1 MSSFGVKNV
10 VRIDIFTHDIYILTT
25 VRILLI
31 IFEKN
36 PQFSC
41 LCTNIIAKEIAVS
54 RTKEH
59 KAFEMPNCMKQ
70 HLNVF
75 LRGRKVMCKE
85 YLCNCGSCLNYWFQ
99 DCLKSEEGWIWE
111 DMPYTKDLD
120 ENHET
125 DNTDQAF
132 RIDEVPCVTLFTGT
146 NAELL

>member
-1 MSSFGVKNV
+1 MLSFGVKNV
-10 VRIDIFTHDIYILTT
+10 VRIDIFTHDTYILIT

-41 LCTNIIAKEIAVS
+41 LCTNIIAKETAVS

-99 DCLKSEEGWIWE
+99 EHGPKLAMGQPNNSYKKKVKKI
-111 DMPYTKDLD
+111 
-120 ENHET
+120 
-125 DNTDQAF
+125 
-132 RIDEVPCVTLFTGT
+132 I
-146 NAELL
+146 ELRLLQWNISSWNDKR